1 MKLELLQEYIFI
13 ALDIFGKKFD
23 NIGESINNEL
33 EAWLTFLSVDKPE
46 VILKLIETYPKFE
59 PLYREVYEICRN
71 TEKVMGMF
79 SKELQELDENTVQY
93 MIDEM
98 QDQIDEMLDEIA
110 EKALILREKDN
121 QLKEKDKQI
130 EQGIRLYLSL
140 CQAQGVSREI
150 AIKGLIQTYQLS
162 EEQLEFYLEKYWDE
176 D

>member
-1 MKLELLQEYIFI
+1 
-13 ALDIFGKKFD
+13 
-23 NIGESINNEL
+23 
-33 EAWLTFLSVDKPE
+33 
-46 VILKLIETYPKFE
+46 
-59 PLYREVYEICRN
+59 
-71 TEKVMGMF
+71 MF

-98 QDQIDEMLDEIA
+98 QDQIE
-110 EKALILREKDN
+110 EKDN
-121 QLKEKDKQI
+121 QLQEKDKQI
-130 EQGIRLYLSL
+130 EQGIQLYLSL

>member
-1 MKLELLQEYIFI
+1 MQEYIFI

-23 NIGESINNEL
+23 NIGEGINNEL

-46 VILKLIETYPKFE
+46 VILKLIKSYPKFE

-98 QDQIDEMLDEIA
+98 QDQIE
-110 EKALILREKDN
+110 EKDN
-121 QLKEKDKQI
+121 QLQEKDKQI
-130 EQGIRLYLSL
+130 EQGIQLYLSL

-150 AIKGLIQTYQLS
+150 AIKGLIQTY
-162 EEQLEFYLEKYWDE
+162 
-176 D
+176 

>member
-1 MKLELLQEYIFI
+1 MQEYIFI

-98 QDQIDEMLDEIA
+98 QDQIE
-110 EKALILREKDN
+110 
-121 QLKEKDKQI
+121 EKDKQI
-130 EQGIRLYLSL
+130 E
-140 CQAQGVSREI
+140 
-150 AIKGLIQTYQLS
+150 
-162 EEQLEFYLEKYWDE
+162 
-176 D
+176 

>member
-1 MKLELLQEYIFI
+1 MQEYIFI

-23 NIGESINNEL
+23 NIGEGINNEL

-46 VILKLIETYPKFE
+46 VILKLIKSYPKFE

-98 QDQIDEMLDEIA
+98 QDQIE
-110 EKALILREKDN
+110 EKDN
-121 QLKEKDKQI
+121 QLQEKDKQI
-130 EQGIRLYLSL
+130 EQGIQLYLSL

-150 AIKGLIQTYQLS
+150 AIKGLMQTYQLS
-162 EEQLEFYLEKYWDE
+162 EGQIESQWEQFCDI
-176 D
+176 